1 MKKNI
6 ISDPNI
12 MGGSPVIAG
21 TRVPISVIIYRL
33 KDGYSIKQIHEMY
46 SWVPFKKLEAVLD
59 ELAERLTQTKDDQK
73 ILQA

>member
-21 TRVPISVIIYRL
+21 TRIPISVIIYRL
-33 KDGYSIKQIHEMY
+33 KDGYSIKQIHDMY
-46 SWVPFKKLEAVLD
+46 PWVPLEKLEAVLD
-59 ELAERLTQTKDDQK
+59 ELAERLAQTTDDQK
-73 ILQA
+73 VLQA